1 VKRFDVIVIGKGLV
15 GTAAAKYIS
24 AAQLNIAVIGPDE
37 PLNNENAIV
46 FASHYDQSRVQRLIG
61 KDEVWTKL
69 NIDSVN
75 QYETIRQ
82 HTGIEFHEPVGCL
95 YVQPAGT
102 DNYLANAKGIGN
114 MFQTSFRTLHSGSEI
129 NSEYKEYRFPETSN
143 ALLESSPAGLINPRQ
158 LVKAQLKIL
167 EENRGTVI
175 RDTVINIS
183 HIGTEY
189 LVETSEGSSYFAHK
203 ILLAAGSFI
212 NYFNLL
218 QQKLDLLIK
227 SEVILLA
234 RLNEEDALQLS
245 SLPSLLYE
253 IDDGEVEGIYLVKPV
268 KYPDGKWY
276 LKMGCNMP
284 EDILFENISQIQH
297 WFRHGDSDRFIH
309 RMKEQLSY
317 ILPGLKPEAF
327 LTKRCIINRSV
338 HGRPYIGEAT
348 MQGLFI
354 ASGCNGYS
362 AMCSDAIGRVSA
374 EVLFDGKFPEG
385 YSSASFE
392 PVYKPGKS

>member
-24 AAQLNIAVIGPDE
+24 AAQLNIAIIGPDE
-37 PLNNENAIV
+37 PRDNENALV

-75 QYETIRQ
+75 QYDTIRRQ
-82 HTGIEFHEPVGCL
+82 SGIEFHEPVGCL

-102 DNYLANAKGIGN
+102 DNYLANAKGIGD
-114 MFQTSFRTLHSGSEI
+114 MFQTSFRNLHSGNEI
-129 NSEYKEYRFPETSN
+129 NSEHKEFRFPETSN
-143 ALLESSPAGLINPRQ
+143 ALLESSPAGLINPR
-158 LVKAQLKIL
+158 LLIKAQLKIL

-203 ILLAAGSFI
+203 ILLAPGSFV

-218 QQKLDLLIK
+218 QHKLDLVVK

-234 RLNEEDALQLS
+234 MLYEEDALQLS

-284 EDILFENISQIQH
+284 EDILFENISEVQH
-297 WFRHGDSDRFIH
+297 WFRMGDSDRFQP
-309 RMKEQLSY
+309 RMTKALMNFM
-317 ILPGLKPEAF
+317 PGLKPEAF

-338 HGRPYIGEAT
+338 HGRPYIGET
-348 MQGLFI
+348 KHHGLYF

-374 EVLFDGKFPEG
+374 EVLINGKFPEG
-385 YSSASFE
+385 YSSVSFE
-392 PVYKPGKS
+392 PVYKPGKN